1 MKLKNKI
8 IEATI
13 KKIVDDWKFKR
24 NYLTKDGDKSVHVC
38 NQNQHCKSKIRLFY
52 NNSNE
57 NVSIFSNNIEHES

>member
-38 NQNQHCKSKIRLFY
+38 NQN
-52 NNSNE
+52 
-57 NVSIFSNNIEHES
+57 